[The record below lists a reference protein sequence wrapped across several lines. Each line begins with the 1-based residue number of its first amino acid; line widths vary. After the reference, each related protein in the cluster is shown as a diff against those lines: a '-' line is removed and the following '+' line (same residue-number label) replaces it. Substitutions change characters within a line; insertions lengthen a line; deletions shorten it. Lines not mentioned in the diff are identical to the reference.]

1 MKLLTRHYKRLK
13 VSRLKVA
20 FIVIFL
26 NIIFVPQYEKFESDG
41 DNIFSVYLNNEFVGT
56 VGKQTDVEQ
65 LLIEAR
71 REVASNADTLT
82 FVQASLKVEGAE
94 VVFGET
100 DTEKHVKQNM
110 VDVLG
115 KSMHE
120 GLKPAY
126 ALKIGNYTVNLAS
139 LDDVKSVLQAA
150 VSKYDVKNEY
160 EVSLMKDPDREL
172 NALTASVVAK
182 ETVKEREPSF
192 AEVSSAGFG
201 KLVKPELLEVEDEAG
216 NANFEEF
223 QYGLLNIDFDN
234 SIEIVDA
241 YLQDTQLTNVD
252 DAIAEITATEDKNTI
267 YEVQSG
273 DSLSKISYET
283 DIPIEKLVALNDAI
297 EDENSTIRVGQEI
310 IITNPEPPLSIDR
323 IEQEYVEEDYDAEVI
338 YIDNDEWY
346 TTDKVTLQQPS
357 AGHRNI
363 VAKIS
368 YYNDKEVSREVI
380 KEEVILEAI
389 PKIVE
394 RGTKVPPTYIKPVSG
409 GRLSSTFGG
418 RKAPTKGASSNHKG
432 VDWAIASGSAV
443 YASSGGRVTK
453 AGWAKGYGYVVYI
466 QHPDG
471 KETRYGHLSKV
482 LVSVGQ
488 NVRQGDKIALSG
500 NSGVSTGPHLHFEIR
515 INGTAVNPLKYL
527 N

>member
-1 MKLLTRHYKRLK
+1 MKLLTRHYKRLR
-13 VSRLKVA
+13 VSGLKVVL
-20 FIVIFL
+20 IVIFL
-26 NIIFVPQYEKFESDG
+26 NIIFVPQYKKFESDG
-41 DNIFSVYLNNEFVGT
+41 ENIFSVYLNEEFVGV

-71 REVASNADTLT
+71 REVASSSDTLT
-82 FVQASLKVEGAE
+82 FVQAALRVEGQE

-100 DTEKHVKQNM
+100 DTEKQVKQNM
-110 VDVLG
+110 IDVLR
-115 KSMHE
+115 KSVHT

-126 ALKIGNYTVNLAS
+126 ALKIGNYTVNLSS
-139 LDDVKSVLQAA
+139 LDDVKRVLQAA
-150 VSKYDVKNEY
+150 VSKYDEKNAY
-160 EVSLMKDPDREL
+160 EVSLMKDPNREL
-172 NALTASVVAK
+172 NALTAIVVEK
-182 ETVKEREPSF
+182 EVIKEREASF
-192 AEVSSAGFG
+192 AELSSAGFERI
-201 KLVKPELLEVEDEAG
+201 LREESVESEVEQQ
-216 NANFEEF
+216 NAKFDDF
-223 QYGLLNIDFDN
+223 QYGLLSINFDD

-241 YLQDTQLTNVD
+241 YLEDSQLTDVNA
-252 DAIAEITATEDKNTI
+252 AIEEITAAEDKNTI
-267 YEVQSG
+267 YEVQPGDTLSG
-273 DSLSKISYET
+273 ISYAT

-297 EDENSTIRVGQEI
+297 EDENSTIRVGQELT
-310 IITNPEPPLSIDR
+310 ITNPEPPLSIDR
-323 IEQEYVEEDYDAEVI
+323 VEQEFVEEDYDADVI

-357 AGHRNI
+357 AGHRSI

-380 KEEVILEAI
+380 KEEVLLEAI

-394 RGTKVPPTYIKPVSG
+394 RGTKVPPTYIKPISG
-409 GRLSSTFGG
+409 GRMSSTFGG

-432 VDWAIASGSAV
+432 IDWAIASGSAV